1 MMSTARRLREILD
14 RQTPTVVPLALDP
27 ISARWAEAA
36 GFEALYLGGGTMG
49 YAKTATEANLSL
61 TQMVQAGIE
70 IGAVSRLP
78 VILDGTSGW
87 GDPMHIHH
95 TMAMAEAAGFAAIEI
110 EDQLVPRRA
119 HHHIGIEHL
128 IPAELMV
135 QKIQEAVAA
144 RQDPDFVIIA
154 RTNALRSAG
163 VDEAIRRAEAYREAG
178 ADVLYLLHKEVEQ
191 ARIVGERVEGPLL
204 YPWWAGPAAPG
215 EMSIDELGQLGFRL
229 IVDGGTP
236 FFAAQKALRLSYEAL
251 AKGLPDPTIGS
262 DHAAEERLV
271 HTVIGLQKLL
281 DIERRTVEH

>member
-1 MMSTARRLREILD
+1 MASDGSAGRGRRHHRYSNPRLSMAIRSSDELNHSEETMMSTARRLREILD

-163 VDEAIRRAEAYREAG
+163 VDE
-178 ADVLYLLHKEVEQ
+178 
-191 ARIVGERVEGPLL
+191 
-204 YPWWAGPAAPG
+204 
-215 EMSIDELGQLGFRL
+215 
-229 IVDGGTP
+229 
-236 FFAAQKALRLSYEAL
+236 
-251 AKGLPDPTIGS
+251 
-262 DHAAEERLV
+262 
-271 HTVIGLQKLL
+271 
-281 DIERRTVEH
+281 